1 MADKNKKTIACFR
14 ISLRKFF
21 EDTSGSTAMLFAIVL
36 LAVVTLTGVAY
47 DFSRSQSA
55 KTSLQNAAD
64 AAALAIARD
73 PDTNLQNLTTRATD
87 FFNANMQGQS
97 FGFDHRIT
105 ATELEG
111 GIGVRVEVSTEIET
125 TFAGLA
131 GFDTIEVKTVAEVLY
146 SASKVELVLALDNTG
161 SMGWNGKIGTLR
173 EAASDLVEKLLPPG
187 SAEENVKIG
196 VVPFNYMVRLP
207 TSYKNENWMKF
218 NLVSANSWHGCIA
231 PRKPPHDTRDSN
243 PNTNAKK
250 FTALPGNGCPEQA
263 LTPLTNDR
271 QLLLETIDEMEAQ
284 NWTYVPEGLAW
295 AWRVLSKKKP
305 LREGVPYNDEDWTKI
320 IVLMTDGAN
329 TVEWEW
335 PNNIPDETTGT
346 SSNQGDN
353 ATEILCQRIKNKDIY
368 IYTIAF
374 EVNNNSTEQM
384 LEDCAT
390 EPDMYFDA
398 QNQAQLVSAFAK
410 IAGDITNL
418 RLSR

>member
-14 ISLRKFF
+14 INLRKFF

-146 SASKVELVLALDNTG
+146 SASKVELVLALV
-161 SMGWNGKIGTLR
+161 SIPISR
-173 EAASDLVEKLLPPG
+173 P
-187 SAEENVKIG
+187 
-196 VVPFNYMVRLP
+196 P
-207 TSYKNENWMKF
+207 TSQI
-218 NLVSANSWHGCIA
+218 C
-231 PRKPPHDTRDSN
+231 
-243 PNTNAKK
+243 
-250 FTALPGNGCPEQA
+250 
-263 LTPLTNDR
+263 
-271 QLLLETIDEMEAQ
+271 
-284 NWTYVPEGLAW
+284 
-295 AWRVLSKKKP
+295 
-305 LREGVPYNDEDWTKI
+305 
-320 IVLMTDGAN
+320 
-329 TVEWEW
+329 
-335 PNNIPDETTGT
+335 
-346 SSNQGDN
+346 
-353 ATEILCQRIKNKDIY
+353 
-368 IYTIAF
+368 
-374 EVNNNSTEQM
+374 
-384 LEDCAT
+384 
-390 EPDMYFDA
+390 
-398 QNQAQLVSAFAK
+398 
-410 IAGDITNL
+410 
-418 RLSR
+418 